1 MEASTIRI
9 LSVGH
14 ANQVVQLIK
23 KSGDNIAL
31 LSVADQVIKEDRIR
45 GDANDYH
52 NLAVVFTRDFD
63 DYISGYNIV
72 NKGLQYY
79 PNNVDLLADAIYYGS
94 SAGKYGECE
103 KHREQLEKLP
113 LPLWNWRAYSF
124 LIDYF
129 LQKTAWTDSPTD
141 AEMLELTE
149 KALKYAKIEQI
160 ALTGDTE
167 IERGYLAEHKIRVVR
182 ERYYRLLSRVGDRQG
197 DKDLTAKAK
206 EESTKAEE
214 ILYTA
219 INNNTFVATACCLKL
234 ADILFD
240 RKKYEETIEICNIA
254 LKSPQSQPS
263 AKIGYFLYLIAMSED
278 AILYEKELLGDESF
292 VRICY
297 RDYVGAFRCNSGRF
311 AYLENIKNRLAVL
324 EAKTGFPAPEL
335 T

>member
-14 ANQVVQLIK
+14 ANQVVELLK
-23 KSGDNIAL
+23 KSGDNISL
-31 LSVADQVIKEDRIR
+31 LSVVEQVIKEDRIR

-52 NLAVVFTRDFD
+52 NLAVAFTRDFD
-63 DYISGYNIV
+63 DYTSGYNIV

-94 SAGKYGECE
+94 SAGKPDECE

-124 LIDYF
+124 LIDYY
-129 LQKTAWTDSPTD
+129 LQKTDWTANPTD
-141 AEMLELTE
+141 EEMLELTE

-160 ALTGDTE
+160 ALSGDTE
-167 IERGYLAEHKIRVVR
+167 VERGYLAEHKIRVVR
-182 ERYYRLLSRVGDRQG
+182 ERYYRLLSRVGDLERNN
-197 DKDLTAKAK
+197 DLKAKAE
-206 EESTKAEE
+206 EESAKAEE

-219 INNNTFVATACCLKL
+219 INDNSFAATACCLKL

-240 RKKYEETIEICNIA
+240 RKRYVETIGVCNIA
-254 LKSPQSQPS
+254 LRSPQSQPS
-263 AKIGYFLYLIAMSED
+263 ARIGYFMYLIAMSED
-278 AILYEKELLGDESF
+278 ALLHEKALLGDESS
-292 VRICY
+292 VKNCY

-311 AYLENIKNRLAVL
+311 TYLENIINRLAVL

-335 T
+335 N

>member
-1 MEASTIRI
+1 MEANTIRI

-14 ANQVVQLIK
+14 AIKVVESIQ
-23 KSGDNIAL
+23 KSGDDVAL
-31 LSVADQVIKEDRIR
+31 LSIAEQVIKEDRIR

-52 NLAVVFTRDFD
+52 NLAVAFTRNYN
-63 DYISGYNIV
+63 DYTSGYSIV

-94 SAGKYGECE
+94 SAGKYVECE

-124 LIDYF
+124 LIDYY
-129 LQKTAWTDSPTD
+129 LQKTDWTDNPTD

-160 ALTGDTE
+160 ALSGDTE
-167 IERGYLAEHKIRVVR
+167 VERGYLAEHKIRVVR
-182 ERYYRLLSRVGDRQG
+182 ERYYRLLSRVGYSEG
-197 DKDLTAKAK
+197 DKDLKTKAE
-206 EESTKAEE
+206 EESTKAKE

-234 ADILFD
+234 ADFLFD
-240 RKKYEETIEICNIA
+240 QKKYEETINICNIA
-254 LKSPQSQPS
+254 LRSPQSQPS
-263 AKIGYFLYLIAMSED
+263 AKIGYFMYLIAMSED
-278 AILYEKELLGDESF
+278 AILHEKALLGDESS
-292 VRICY
+292 VKNCY
-297 RDYVGAFRCNSGRF
+297 RDYVGAFRCNSGRLT
-311 AYLENIKNRLAVL
+311 YLENIINRLAVL
-324 EAKTGFPAPEL
+324 EAKTGFPAPNL

>member
-1 MEASTIRI
+1 METSTIRI

-14 ANQVVQLIK
+14 ANQVVQLLR
-23 KSGDNIAL
+23 KSGDSIAL
-31 LSVADQVIKEDRIR
+31 LSVVEQVIKEDRIR

-52 NLAVVFTRDFD
+52 NLAVVFSRDFD
-63 DYISGYNIV
+63 DYTSGYEIV
-72 NKGLQYY
+72 NKGLQYN

-94 SAGKYGECE
+94 SAGKYAECE

-129 LQKTAWTDSPTD
+129 LQKTDWSENPTD

-149 KALKYAKIEQI
+149 RALKYAKIEQI
-160 ALTGDTE
+160 ALSGDAE
-167 IERGYLAEHKIRVVR
+167 VERGYLAEHKIRVVR
-182 ERYYRLLSRVGDRQG
+182 ERYYRLLSRVGKLAG
-197 DKDLTAKAK
+197 DDDLKKKAE
-206 EESTKAEE
+206 EESKKAEE

-219 INNNTFVATACCLKL
+219 INDDSFAATACCLKL

-240 RKKYEETIEICNIA
+240 QKKYKDTIRICNIA
-254 LKSPQSQPS
+254 LRSPQSQPS
-263 AKIGYFLYLIAMSED
+263 ANIGYFMYLIAMSED
-278 AILYEKELLGDESF
+278 ALLHEQALLGDEAS
-292 VRICY
+292 VKNCY
-297 RDYVGAFRCNSGRF
+297 RDYVGAFRCNGRF
-311 AYLENIKNRLAVL
+311 TYRENITNRLAVL